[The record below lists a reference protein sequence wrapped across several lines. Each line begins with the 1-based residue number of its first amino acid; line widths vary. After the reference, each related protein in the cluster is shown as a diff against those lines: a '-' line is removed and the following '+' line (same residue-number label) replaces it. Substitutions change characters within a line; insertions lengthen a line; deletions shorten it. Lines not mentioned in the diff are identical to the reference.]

1 MICHNSQKDISNFSL
16 NLILNHGEIENFST
30 FNFLGIIL
38 DKDIHWKPHI
48 ENVACKVA
56 KYCGVLSKLK
66 NFLPLNILG
75 TLYYGIIHPHLNNR
89 LLIWGFQ
96 CNRIV
101 KLQKRARRTITR
113 SKYNAHTSP
122 WSKHMEILSVNY
134 MLHQKAL
141 TFHYKY
147 VNKNL
152 PYYFD
157 SFNITTQGS
166 LHNYNTRQRDNVRLN
181 RTRIKLTDKCLRN
194 YLPEKLNSVP
204 NIVSS
209 KIYTHGL
216 HGFSSAVQRF
226 ILANYSTECTI
237 ENCYVCQQ

>member
-1 MICHNSQKDISNFSL
+1 MIFNNSQKDISNFSL
-16 NLILNHGEIENFST
+16 NLILNHGEIEKVST

-38 DKDIHWKPHI
+38 DENIHWKPHI
-48 ENVACKVA
+48 ENVACKLA

-66 NFLPLNILG
+66 NFLPLHILR
-75 TLYYGIIHPHLNNR
+75 TLYYSIIHPHLNYG
-89 LLIWGFQ
+89 LLVWGFQ

-101 KLQKRARRTITR
+101 KLQKRAIRTITR

-122 WSKHMEILSVNY
+122 LLKHMEILSVND

-157 SFNITTQGS
+157 SFNITTQAS

-181 RTRIKLTDKCLRN
+181 RTRIKMTDKCLRN
-194 YLPEKLNSVP
+194 YLPEQLNSVP

-209 KIYTHGL
+209 KIYTHSL
-216 HGFSSAVQRF
+216 HGFSSAVKRF